1 MEIKM
6 RRCNVAEQTLLYQTL
21 IDVSLLLLLL
31 LVKGVAVVDGVIIVW
46 WI

>member
-1 MEIKM
+1 M

-31 LVKGVAVVDGVIIVW
+31 VKGVAVVDGVIIVW